1 MLTMTVTLRNM
12 TPDEF
17 ESAIESSLASFV
29 AEMVNQG
36 NLRPED
42 APDEIRRRRA
52 QHLPDGL
59 ETEHMLLLAGEV
71 DGAPIGWLWL
81 ALPGAPNHVDTAW
94 VYNVVVDEEHRGKGY
109 GRGLMLA
116 AEEEL
121 VHRGVTKLG
130 LNVFGGNTTAIPLYE
145 SLVYE
150 IISQQMSK
158 PLGG

>member
-1 MLTMTVTLRNM
+1 MLDMTVTLRPM
-12 TPDEF
+12 TVDEF
-17 ESAIESSLASFV
+17 DRFIEPSLASFV

-36 NLRPED
+36 QIPAED
-42 APDEIRRRRA
+42 APAEIKRRRQ

-59 ETEHMLLLAGEV
+59 DTEHMALFVGEV
-71 DGAPIGWLWL
+71 EGVAIGWLWL

-94 VYNVVVDEEHRGKGY
+94 VYNVEVDPAHRGKGY

-116 AEEEL
+116 AEAEL

-130 LNVFGGNTTAIPLYE
+130 LNVFGGNTTAMRLYE
-145 SLVYE
+145 SLGYKV
-150 IISQQMSK
+150 ISQQMSK